1 MEKMGVIKPGL
12 TPEINDDGLENKS
25 ADCKSPENVDNKE
38 RKIDALDNDF
48 RKRAANQV
56 SDQLNT

>member
-12 TPEINDDGLENKS
+12 TPKINENGAESKS
-25 ADCKSPENVDNKE
+25 ADCKSSKNVDNKE
-38 RKIDALDNDF
+38 REIDALDNDF